1 MPNANYQRGRRLEY
15 DAAAALEADGYLVM
29 RAPGSKGCADLIALK
44 RGEVLLVQCKT
55 DGYLT
60 PDERAELFGA
70 ARLVGAV
77 PLSARWVKDGRAAR
91 KVWFAELV
99 STDSARSGGER
110 AWTADHAMA
119 LAPGGRHHRPREVPC
134 AP

>member
-1 MPNANYQRGRRLEY
+1 VPNSNYQRGRRLEY

-44 RGEVLLVQCKT
+44 MGEVLLVQCKT

-60 PDERAELFGA
+60 PAERAELYGA
-70 ARLVGAV
+70 AELVGAV

-99 STDSARSGGER
+99 SAASARSGGER
-110 AWTADHAMA
+110 AWTANHGLA
-119 LAPGGRHHRPREVPC
+119 LDPGAPAGRHHRQVT
-134 AP
+134 A